1 MKMLVTT
8 AIEKTWQDSDQI
20 LFLGEWCKLYD
31 RKLKWEKIDH
41 NVAPF
46 HWDDR
51 EKFNKDYNYLELFH
65 NRLLIALTGTL
76 NSHHNVEHSSRYWQ
90 ILLDPWLMSY
100 VAVLFDHWE
109 CIRTLF
115 ENGNNNELVTIL
127 PNIIENIEPPFS
139 YEEFANELLL
149 DEWHYVVFS
158 KIIEKYYKDKC
169 NILRINF
176 TSSNKVVDDL
186 SLYKKISWK
195 RSIINFYD
203 YCAGKFIRKY
213 KVVFLVPY
221 FKLLTFIKINFI
233 IGQTPRLFR
242 NEFSSNNKSMKIN
255 CNEYEKSG
263 RKDMV
268 INMQTQSLFEEFVC
282 SEILENIPSTL
293 IEKYKILS
301 DYVGNINI
309 QTKVIITA
317 NSHWGDPIAKAW
329 MAEQTNNKVKLII
342 AEHGGSFPAYKEL
355 FNFEENISD
364 YKITWFKPYH
374 KKHIRLPPSKLVSIA
389 GWWTNKAWNHPLRSS
404 CSIIGHEIP
413 RYVTRAMFYPMAS
426 QGKSVFDLTMKFY
439 ENLSA
444 DIKKHVLVKPNKDC
458 GWNSRSRFNDLLG
471 KDRVG
476 PAVSMSLSSIFFRS
490 KIIVCTYP
498 ETTFS
503 EAMASGVP
511 TILFY
516 SKEFNERNEVVNPLL
531 KVLIESKIV
540 FHDPN
545 EAALHLNS
553 IWHNPFQWWNSS
565 QVINARNEFMNSA
578 LDLDKNWSN
587 KWKLFL
593 DSVT

>member
-1 MKMLVTT
+1 
-8 AIEKTWQDSDQI
+8 
-20 LFLGEWCKLYD
+20 
-31 RKLKWEKIDH
+31 
-41 NVAPF
+41 
-46 HWDDR
+46 
-51 EKFNKDYNYLELFH
+51 
-65 NRLLIALTGTL
+65 
-76 NSHHNVEHSSRYWQ
+76 
-90 ILLDPWLMSY
+90 
-100 VAVLFDHWE
+100 
-109 CIRTLF
+109 
-115 ENGNNNELVTIL
+115 NGNNNELVTIL

-374 KKHIRLPPSKLVSIA
+374 
-389 GWWTNKAWNHPLRSS
+389 
-404 CSIIGHEIP
+404 
-413 RYVTRAMFYPMAS
+413 
-426 QGKSVFDLTMKFY
+426 
-439 ENLSA
+439 
-444 DIKKHVLVKPNKDC
+444 
-458 GWNSRSRFNDLLG
+458 
-471 KDRVG
+471 
-476 PAVSMSLSSIFFRS
+476 
-490 KIIVCTYP
+490 
-498 ETTFS
+498 
-503 EAMASGVP
+503 
-511 TILFY
+511 
-516 SKEFNERNEVVNPLL
+516 
-531 KVLIESKIV
+531 
-540 FHDPN
+540 
-545 EAALHLNS
+545 
-553 IWHNPFQWWNSS
+553 
-565 QVINARNEFMNSA
+565 
-578 LDLDKNWSN
+578 
-587 KWKLFL
+587 
-593 DSVT
+593 